1 MNEKALHTLEYDKI
15 VSLLEARAT
24 SAPGKALCREL
35 APLTDLFEINT
46 MQEETACAVGRIF
59 AKGSV
64 SFGNTYDVSASMLRL
79 ELGSALGIHEL
90 LMVAKLLENAGL
102 VRAYGRKER
111 EDAPDDILTPSF
123 NALEPLPQATA
134 EIRRCILSEEEI
146 SDNASSKLR
155 QIRKNIKSAGE
166 RIHTELNKI
175 ISTHAK
181 DYLQDSLVTTRDGRY
196 CIPVKSE
203 YKNSVA
209 GIVHDMSS
217 SGSTLFIEPASVV
230 RLNNEIRELEIEEQK
245 EIEVILANLS
255 EMLSAYV
262 GLIRNDYALM
272 RRLDFIFARAS
283 LAISMNASR
292 PLINSEG
299 IIDLRKARHPLIDKK
314 KVVATDI
321 RLGETFDLLI
331 ITGPNTGGKTVT
343 LKTTGLLVLM
353 GLSGLHIPAADRSRI
368 ALFREVY
375 ADIGDEQ
382 SIEQSLSTFSS
393 HMTNIVDFLDK
404 ADTDSLVLFDELG
417 AGTDP
422 TEGAA
427 LAVAI
432 LDSLHAKGVRTLA
445 TTHYSEIKVYALKTP
460 GVENASCEFD
470 VATLSPTYRLLI
482 GVPGKSNAFAIS
494 RKLGLSENIID
505 DAKSLLTDQQ
515 ETFEDVISDLEMKR
529 RSLEKE
535 KEDAERA
542 TREIEKLKKD
552 LEYQK
557 SHLEEQKKKLIAQS
571 QVEARKILQD
581 AKDYADKSISY
592 FAKHG
597 GIASGKELEKER
609 QNLRTQIKDLD
620 GKIGDIGKDPS
631 RTGSLTAKDLKVG
644 DAVRVISLNLK
655 GTVSTL
661 PDAKGYLFVTLGIM
675 RTKVKLSD
683 LEKIDE
689 AEIIAPGV
697 KKSSTGKLRI
707 EKSKAATTE
716 INLLG
721 MTVDEACMELD
732 KFIDN
737 AALAHLPSV
746 RIVHGKGTGALRK
759 GVQQYLKRNKHVK
772 SFRLGE
778 YGEGDAGVTI
788 AEIR

>member
-609 QNLRTQIKDLD
+609 QNLRSQIKDLD

-746 RIVHGKGTGALRK
+746 RIVHVKGTGALRK

>member
-1 MNEKALHTLEYDKI
+1 
-15 VSLLEARAT
+15 
-24 SAPGKALCREL
+24 
-35 APLTDLFEINT
+35 

-245 EIEVILANLS
+245 EIEVILSNLS

-597 GIASGKELEKER
+597 GFASGKELEKER
-609 QNLRTQIKDLD
+609 QNLRSQIKDLD

>member
-111 EDAPDDILTPSF
+111 EDAPDDVLTPSF

-609 QNLRTQIKDLD
+609 QNLRSQIKDLD

>member
-111 EDAPDDILTPSF
+111 EDAPDDVLTPSF

-597 GIASGKELEKER
+597 GFASGKELEKER
-609 QNLRTQIKDLD
+609 QNLRSQIKDLD

>member
-35 APLTDLFEINT
+35 APLTDLLEINT

-609 QNLRTQIKDLD
+609 QNLRSQIKDLD

>member
-15 VSLLEARAT
+15 VCLLEARAT

-432 LDSLHAKGVRTLA
+432 LDSLHAKGVRTRA
-445 TTHYSEIKVYALKTP
+445 TPHASESKVYALKTP

-609 QNLRTQIKDLD
+609 QNLRSQIKDLD

>member
-111 EDAPDDILTPSF
+111 EDAPDDVLTPSF

-283 LAISMNASR
+283 LAISMNASQ

-597 GIASGKELEKER
+597 GFASGKELEKER
-609 QNLRTQIKDLD
+609 QNLRSQIKDLD